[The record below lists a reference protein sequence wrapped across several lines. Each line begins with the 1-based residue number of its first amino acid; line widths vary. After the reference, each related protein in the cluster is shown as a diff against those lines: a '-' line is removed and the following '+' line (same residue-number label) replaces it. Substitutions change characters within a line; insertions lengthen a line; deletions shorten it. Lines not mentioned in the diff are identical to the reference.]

1 MIWSVDTVSEDY
13 EGLIVDLVQLDKL
26 ANKLEELGE
35 EDFLKSYPHPFLI
48 LVFRPPLPSKEPGV
62 STEKTLSTDIFK
74 ATLHPVKHK
83 KTMQAVPIKKTNR
96 NAYKTKITVGRAK
109 NNDIVIRARKVSKI
123 HATFIPK
130 DRGRFEFMDMGSSNA
145 TIVNGTQLKVK
156 EPFLV
161 ESGDRIAM
169 WRYIFEFMEP
179 ESMVSLLRELF
190 GK

>member
-1 MIWSVDTVSEDY
+1 VDASEDY
-13 EGLIVDLVQLDKL
+13 EGLIVDLVPLENL

-35 EDFLKSYPHPFLI
+35 EGFLQSYSHPFLI

-83 KTMQAVPIKKTNR
+83 KTMQAVPVKKTNR

-123 HATFIPK
+123 HGTFVPQ
-130 DRGRFEFMDMGSSNA
+130 DRGRFEFMDMGSSNSS
-145 TIVNGTQLKVK
+145 IINGTHCKAK
-156 EPFLV
+156 KPILV

-179 ESMVSLLRELF
+179 EDMVSLLRELF